1 MKILFQYSIY
11 PVLML
16 ASAILLIGGIQAGY
30 NPYLVT
36 LPVITGCGVLILVL
50 EKWIPYDKTWV
61 NGSDWNLDLTY
72 YIINYCIKLAAQ
84 YLFIV
89 VASEFRLVAIFPVGL
104 PFWVQAI
111 MALVIIDFFLFLVH
125 WQSHKY
131 LFLWRLHAI
140 HHSSE
145 RLYFLNGEKRH
156 ALHQILEGSPG
167 ILLCLFIGV
176 PQPVVVAALSILA
189 INMFMQ
195 HTNLNYKAGVLKKIF
210 CVAELHRWHHRA
222 DYQEAQVNFGA
233 WLTVWDQIFG
243 TAYDEPKMQ
252 TGLGPIGIAEEKNF
266 PSTYWKQFL
275 YPFNKKL
282 REKAQT
288 GMLVGMLLSSAF
300 GFTQSQLPGDQ
311 ILGNWQLGD
320 GSMRIQVYKDG
331 NSYSGKTIWL
341 NEASKHKETGKV
353 VLWNLIYDSRTK
365 EWSEG
370 KIQLPDMD
378 HSANC
383 IITLKDKNSAEV
395 TGYHGLRWLGKKK
408 KLLRI

>member
-36 LPVITGCGVLILVL
+36 LPVIAGCGVLILVL
-50 EKWIPYDKTWV
+50 EKWMPYDKMWV

-89 VASEFRLVAIFPVGL
+89 AASEFRFVAIFPVGL
-104 PFWVQAI
+104 PFWVQVI
-111 MALVIIDFFLFLVH
+111 MALAIIDFFLFLVH
-125 WQSHKY
+125 WQSHKH

-156 ALHQILEGSPG
+156 VLHQILEGSPG

-275 YPFNKKL
+275 YPFNKKI
-282 REKAQT
+282 RQKAQT
-288 GMLVGMLLSSAF
+288 GTLAGMLLSSAF

-331 NSYSGKTIWL
+331 DSYSGKTIWL
-341 NEASKHKETGKV
+341 SAASKHKEIGKV
-353 VLWNLIYDSRTK
+353 VLWNLDYDTSTK

-383 IITLKDKNSAEV
+383 IITLKDKNTAEV